1 MGYSEKVQAELASA
15 QETSIANKIIDM
27 LQKLKLNNDE
37 TTASRWIWELIQNAK
52 DVVNDTGTVDIKINF
67 DKQEKCLVFQHNGKC
82 FTTKNI
88 VYLISQVSSKERVD
102 SEEKK
107 TTGKFGTG
115 FLTTHLLSEKV
126 TIEGLLQDSGERTKK
141 ISIFLD
147 RSGQTK
153 AEIIESVNS
162 SFAQLE
168 NSEEIDESIQVEQSE
183 YNTKFI
189 YQLDDEGV
197 KTAERGIESLYI
209 SVPYIYTFLNE
220 INSININDIVEFKR
234 GQVRENNDISLHS
247 IQCDND
253 GVTSELLILSLDK
266 SDVKVAVPVIYEN
279 DMIFFKPFVKGTPK
293 LFCDFPLIGTEDF
306 SFPIVVNSSCFNPTE
321 PRNGIFMTDK
331 ENPVIEENKKLMLQ
345 ALDAYKTLL
354 DYAENYKWKQT
365 YNVVTIRHQ
374 PSKNWLSS
382 EWLKENII
390 DTCKTYI
397 KEALIIDTEKDG
409 RKSLYDWLDNPEVL
423 IVGDSDKQLRE
434 RVWNLAQYI
443 YSDKMI
449 MFKEIHEWYDSLW
462 PECRNF
468 NISELIKSIESFRNI
483 ESLDEKLI
491 GYMDSIAWLNMLYET
506 IIDLL
511 DNRAYKDSKIFP
523 NQLGVFCSIEDL
535 YYDNGVEEEYKDV
548 LELLGREC
556 RNYLMD
562 ARINIKGK
570 IQRPLYDY
578 DSLFKEIEFGLDD
591 SCEDYRHAIGK
602 LMVLYDDTTQN
613 DQEQIDLIDMIDIMF
628 KEELPEDSKV
638 KKVSDSIMKKVKNY
652 WCTVLAD
659 AVSEC
664 KSIYELEN
672 TITLPEKC
680 TINQW
685 IAKFI
690 DYLLKYKH
698 INLLNKKTK
707 PILPNQNGVFK
718 TEESLFMDSGE
729 IDELFKDILGDAG
742 EDIRSSLLLADIY
755 LDLPENR
762 TKFLKDISQNIINY
776 VKDNQGK
783 IKNQDLKIID
793 NFKNIYLW
801 IIDHEEK
808 AKRYF
813 GELLE
818 NKHWLYNDHEIAENM
833 RKAEVYDD
841 ILKKY
846 NIHDS
851 RGLEDILKQH
861 SKEKEFDAIYEEEIT
876 EEILAQHGISS
887 EEDFSKAIGMNVFEN
902 HFVHISESDNDKYSF
917 VKKILERSKNNIFQY
932 LKGLEE
938 YDLSNPIPV
947 TNTIFIIKKHGKETF
962 LIARPS
968 DYGQVILYYDLEK
981 DVLDYEKEWEL
992 WVENDKSTP
1001 ERITFGK
1008 MMKLTGINKIPLRK
1022 VTRE

>member
-1 MGYSEKVQAELASA
+1 MRYSEKVQEELASA
-15 QETSIANKIIDM
+15 QETAIANKIIDM
-27 LQKLKLNNDE
+27 LQKLKLNNDK
-37 TTASRWIWELIQNAK
+37 TTACRWVWELIQNAK

-67 DKQEKCLVFQHNGKC
+67 DKQKKCLVFQHNGKC

-88 VYLISQVSSKERVD
+88 VHLISQVSSKERED
-102 SEEKK
+102 SKEKK

-126 TIEGLLQDSGERTKK
+126 TIEGLIQDSGDRTKK

-153 AEIIESVNS
+153 EEIIESVNS
-162 SFAQLE
+162 SFTQLE
-168 NSEEIDESIQVEQSE
+168 NSEEIVEYIEVEQFG

-197 KTAERGIESLYI
+197 KIAEQGIESLYI
-209 SVPYIYTFLNE
+209 SAPYIYTFLNE
-220 INSININDIVEFKR
+220 INSININDIVKFKR
-234 GQVRENNDISLHS
+234 GEVRKNNDISLYS
-247 IQCDND
+247 IECDYD
-253 GVTSELLILSLDK
+253 GVTSELLILALDK
-266 SDVKVAVPVIYEN
+266 SDVRIAAPVAYEN
-279 DMIFFKPFVKGTPK
+279 DMIFFKPFAKGTPK

-306 SFPIVVNSSCFNPTE
+306 SFPVVVNSFCFNPTE

-354 DYAENYKWKQT
+354 DYAENYKCKQT

-374 PSKNWLSS
+374 PSTDWLSS

-390 DTCKTYI
+390 DVCKTYI
-397 KEALIIDTEKDG
+397 KGALIIDTEKDG
-409 RKSLYDWLDNPEVL
+409 RKPLYDWIDDPEVL

-434 RVWNLAQYI
+434 HVWNLAQYI
-443 YSDKMI
+443 YLDKMI
-449 MFKEIHEWYDSLW
+449 LFKEIHEWYDSLW

-468 NISELIKSIESFRNI
+468 NISELIKRIESFGNI
-483 ESLDEKLI
+483 ESLDKKLI
-491 GYMDSIAWLNMLYET
+491 GDMDSITWLNMLYDT
-506 IIDLL
+506 LIDIL
-511 DNRAYKDSKIFP
+511 DNREYKEAKIFP

-535 YYDNGVEEEYKDV
+535 YYDNYIEEEYKDV

-562 ARINIKGK
+562 NRVNIKGK

-578 DSLFKEIEFGLDD
+578 DSLFKEIEFGLND
-591 SCEDYRHAIGK
+591 SCEEYRHAIGK
-602 LMVLYDDTTQN
+602 LMVLYDDATQN
-613 DQEQIDLIDMIDIMF
+613 DQEQTDLIDMIDTMF
-628 KEELPEDSKV
+628 KEELPEESKV
-638 KKVSDSIMKKVKNY
+638 KKVSDSIMKKVRNY

-659 AVSEC
+659 TVSEC
-664 KSIYELEN
+664 KTIYELEN
-672 TITLPEKC
+672 LITLPKKC

-690 DYLLKYKH
+690 EYLVKYKH
-698 INLLNKKTK
+698 INLLDKKTK

-718 TEESLFMDSGE
+718 TEESLFLDSGE

-742 EDIRSSLLLADIY
+742 EDIRNSLLLSDIY
-755 LDLPENR
+755 LDLPKNR
-762 TKFLKDISQNIINY
+762 TKYLRDISQNIVNY
-776 VKDNQGK
+776 IKDNQGK
-783 IKNQDLKIID
+783 IKNQDSKIIE
-793 NFKNIYLW
+793 NFKKLYLW

-808 AKRYF
+808 ARMYF
-813 GELLE
+813 GEILE
-818 NKHWLYNDHEIAENM
+818 NKHWLYNDHEIAANM
-833 RKAEVYDD
+833 RKAEAYDD

-846 NIHDS
+846 NINDS

-861 SKEKEFDAIYEEEIT
+861 SKEKESDTIYEEEIT
-876 EEILAQHGISS
+876 EEILVQYGISS
-887 EEDFSKAIGMNVFEN
+887 EEDFSSAIGMNVFGSN
-902 HFVHISESDNDKYSF
+902 FVHTSESDPDKYSF
-917 VKKILERSKNNIFQY
+917 VKEILKRSKNNIFQY

-938 YDLSNPIPV
+938 YDLSNPILV

-962 LIARPS
+962 LITRPS

-992 WVENDKSTP
+992 WVENGKSIP

-1022 VTRE
+1022 VIKQ